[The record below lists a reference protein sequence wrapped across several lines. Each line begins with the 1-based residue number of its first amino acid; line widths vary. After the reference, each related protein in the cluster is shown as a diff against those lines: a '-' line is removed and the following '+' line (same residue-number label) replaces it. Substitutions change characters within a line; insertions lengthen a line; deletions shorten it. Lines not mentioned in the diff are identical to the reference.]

1 MPTVYETLSAAHG
14 REEKPTSA
22 GARQNGGAQA
32 NGRDA
37 TGKGAKTALADVKGN
52 SSKVKKHKVDP
63 VRANEARWRRFRD
76 ECARDAIRSFATM
89 TTTTTTTT
97 DDDAIDASVR
107 CADGRT
113 RF

>member
-63 VRANEARWRRFRD
+63 VRANEARWRGD
-76 ECARDAIRSFATM
+76 FATN
-89 TTTTTTTT
+89 
-97 DDDAIDASVR
+97 ARV
-107 CADGRT
+107 T
-113 RF
+113 RFALSRR